1 MAAPARNR
9 LSVNA
14 ESTAELLVLLIF
26 IWFAAGPVSGTLLNM
41 QSFIS
46 SIFIKG
52 AMQVRSTKDLA
63 TQVLQASDRI
73 KTLET
78 KLAKTELELAQQ
90 KQQAKDSNKL
100 RALLGLMAKEPRKT
114 IAAEVVERKPD
125 NWFREV
131 VLDRGSDDGVKRGS
145 AVITHEGVVGQ
156 VTQVSPHAAVVRLL
170 TDPEQKL
177 GVVIQRIKLT
187 GILSGNG
194 SAPAKIDY
202 VPVGTNVDI
211 GDKIVSLAKGGVF
224 PDDHPVGQVIAVRR
238 DTNGA
243 SLQIEVKL
251 SENCYD
257 LNEVL
262 ILTPAS

>member
-1 MAAPARNR
+1 MAAPAKNQIPF
-9 LSVNA
+9 SA
-14 ESTAELLVLLIF
+14 ESSAEFLVLVIL

-41 QSFIS
+41 QAFIS
-46 SIFIKG
+46 SIFTKG
-52 AMQVRSTKDLA
+52 AMQVKSTKDLA
-63 TQVLQASDRI
+63 TQVLQSTERI

-78 KLAKTELELAQQ
+78 KLAKAELELSQQ
-90 KQQAKDSNKL
+90 KQQSRDSNKL
-100 RALLGLMAKEPRKT
+100 RALLGLRDKEPRRT

-125 NWFREV
+125 NWYKQV
-131 VLDRGSDDGVKRGS
+131 VINRGYDEGVKKAS
-145 AVITHEGVVGQ
+145 AVITHLGIVGQ
-156 VTQVSPHAAVVRLL
+156 VISVAPHAAVVRLL

-211 GDKIVSLAKGGVF
+211 GDKIISKANGGVF

-243 SLQIEVKL
+243 ALQIEVKL
-251 SENCYD
+251 SEDCYD
-257 LNEVL
+257 LSEVL
-262 ILTPAS
+262 VLTPAG

>member
-1 MAAPARNR
+1 MSAPSRNR
-9 LSVNA
+9 IPLSA
-14 ESTAELLVLLIF
+14 ESTAEFLVLIIL
-26 IWFAAGPVSGTLLNM
+26 IWFVAGPISGTILNA

-46 SIFIKG
+46 SIFIRG
-52 AMQVRSTKDLA
+52 AMGVSSTRDLA
-63 TQVLQASDRI
+63 AQLLQSSERI
-73 KTLET
+73 KTLQT

-90 KQQAKDSNKL
+90 KQQSRDSNKL
-100 RALLGLMAKEPRKT
+100 RALLGLKQKDPRRT

-125 NWFREV
+125 NWFKQV
-131 VLDRGSDDGVKRGS
+131 VIDKGSDEGVRKAS
-145 AVITHEGVVGQ
+145 AVITHEGIVGQ

-177 GVVIQRIKLT
+177 GVVIDRIKLT

-194 SAPAKIDY
+194 SGPAKIDF

-211 GDKIVSLAKGGVF
+211 GDKIVSLSKGGVF
-224 PDDHPVGQVIAVRR
+224 PDDHPVGQVVAVRR
-238 DTNGA
+238 DSNGA

-257 LNEVL
+257 LSEVL
-262 ILTPAS
+262 VLTPAI

>member
-1 MAAPARNR
+1 MAAPSRNR
-9 LSVNA
+9 IPLSA
-14 ESTAELLVLLIF
+14 ETTAEFLVLVIL
-26 IWFAAGPVSGTLLNM
+26 IWFIAGPVSGTVLNM

-46 SIFIKG
+46 SIFIRG
-52 AMQVRSTKDLA
+52 AMGVTSTRDLA
-63 TQVLQASDRI
+63 TQLLQSSERI
-73 KTLET
+73 KTLQT

-90 KQQAKDSNKL
+90 KSQSRDSNKL
-100 RALLGLMAKEPRKT
+100 RALLGLKEKEPRRT

-125 NWFREV
+125 NWFKQV
-131 VLDRGSDDGVKRGS
+131 VIDKGSDEGVKKGS
-145 AVITHEGVVGQ
+145 AVITHEGIVGQ

-187 GILSGNG
+187 GILSGSG
-194 SAPAKIDY
+194 SGPAKIDY
-202 VPVGTNVDI
+202 VPVGTNVDV

-224 PDDHPVGQVIAVRR
+224 PDDHPVGQVVAVRR
-238 DTNGA
+238 DSNGA

-257 LNEVL
+257 LSEVL
-262 ILTPAS
+262 VLTPAV